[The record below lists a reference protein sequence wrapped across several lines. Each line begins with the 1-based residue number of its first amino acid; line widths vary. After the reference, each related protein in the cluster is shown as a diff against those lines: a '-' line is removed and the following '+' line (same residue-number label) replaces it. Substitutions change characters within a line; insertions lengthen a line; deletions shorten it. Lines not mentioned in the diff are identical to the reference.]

1 MPDRAHK
8 GRGAIGRV
16 RHRFDTRPVE
26 LTAEEHEA
34 RAGLAPETVLRPMT
48 AKSIISHNDSPD
60 IPFDRSINPYQGC
73 EHGCVYCYARPSHAY
88 LDLSPGL
95 DFETQIFY
103 KPNAVERLLAAWE
116 KPGYDCQ
123 PITLG
128 ANTDPYQPAERRLE
142 LTRGLL
148 RTFLE
153 HRHPVSLIS
162 KGVLMRRD
170 LDLLSELARQNL
182 CSVAISLPTMDDALK
197 RRLEPRVPAAASRLG
212 LIAEL
217 SAAGVPCSVLLAPV
231 IPTINDGEIEKILG
245 AAAAAGATRAGWI
258 LLRLPHELRRIFS
271 DWLDNHF
278 PQRAEHVLSLLRQ
291 AHGGREYD
299 SRFGLRQTGRGAYA
313 EMIGKRFDAACRRFG
328 LAAGGTPRT
337 LDCSRFRPPGPRQM
351 SLLES

>member
-26 LTAEEHEA
+26 LTAEEREA

-162 KGVLMRRD
+162 KGILMRRD

-328 LAAGGTPRT
+328 LAAGSTTRT
-337 LDCSRFRPPGPRQM
+337 LDRSRFRPPGPRQM